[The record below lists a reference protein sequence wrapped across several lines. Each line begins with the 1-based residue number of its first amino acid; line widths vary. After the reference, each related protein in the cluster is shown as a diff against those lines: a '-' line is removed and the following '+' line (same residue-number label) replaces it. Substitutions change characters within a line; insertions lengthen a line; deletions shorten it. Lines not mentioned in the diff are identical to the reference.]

1 LDAAQKFIIFKLQI
15 VFAAKIPRSCG
26 GGKMAQI
33 VEAFV
38 EFFTLTEEQRKVV
51 GEKVLELGNIGA
63 SALVFG
69 TALAEGRIKWQYML
83 AGALFW
89 LLMFC
94 GYLLIT
100 RSRGRKND

>member
-1 LDAAQKFIIFKLQI
+1 MARI
-15 VFAAKIPRSCG
+15 
-26 GGKMAQI
+26 GK
-33 VEAFV
+33 AFV
-38 EFFTLTEEQRKVV
+38 EFFTLTEEQRRVV

-94 GYLLIT
+94 GYLLII
-100 RSRGRKND
+100 SRGGKND